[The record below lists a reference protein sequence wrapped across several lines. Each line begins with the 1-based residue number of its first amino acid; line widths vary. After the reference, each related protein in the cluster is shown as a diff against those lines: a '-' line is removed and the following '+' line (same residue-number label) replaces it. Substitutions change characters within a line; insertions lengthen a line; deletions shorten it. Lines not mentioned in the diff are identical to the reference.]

1 MSIQKLMF
9 FVLGILS
16 PNVFLPSL
24 HAATDGVQPFRSNVF
39 ITDWLVCGPFPNE
52 KGQSIDTDFL
62 ADQGGEAAFNPQSYA
77 AHATAAKAWRTVQA
91 DASGK
96 LDFIRCMSPNQR
108 NVAYAAAVIECQQ
121 PTFAI
126 LKIGSNDRIK
136 VWLNGI
142 QVHYYPSV
150 RSSGPDADNVAV
162 SLSQGKN
169 VLLAKVD
176 QEGAGWFMYARLEA
190 LIKIDD
196 QLWVL
201 NPSISPTPRRLND
214 EKVADMVS
222 ILAFNVSD
230 ETIGPV
236 ALQMKSNTGIQKSLA
251 KGQYIEPRQ
260 MAWLQA
266 EAETDL
272 PDLKSTIAA
281 ELTVS
286 RGKARKTFKLAEK
299 RQPIVNGNVYLVPG
313 FHVDPVWVDS
323 QAGFQA
329 KSLSNVD
336 QNLRA
341 MEADSS
347 YEIFLH
353 EIPYVKPYYDAF
365 PLDRPLI
372 RRWVKQGR
380 IATGGSYNQPNETT
394 ISGEALVRNILYGR
408 LFHEN
413 VLGDTPSAYAPWD
426 VFGHIIQMPQ
436 ILAKSEFIGTA
447 WTRSNYREPEI
458 RVPDVPDLYWG
469 LAPDGSTLLTRKV
482 NYGFDWRGA
491 SYDLSQSA
499 RQKAAS
505 MLKSQQQQIPGIEAE
520 LILDASDEKAPTA
533 WMIGRSHEFKNY
545 IPTVHFSANGQAEYF
560 SAVLDQLKRHDLD
573 IPELSRDESQ
583 YNEGCELSRFDL
595 KMGNRLCENTLVT
608 AEKFATIANL
618 LGQPYPAKELDRAWR
633 QVLYGQHHDA
643 ITGCGADVP
652 YLDLNAGYR
661 EALELSG
668 EALQK
673 ALHSI
678 SQSVDTESPGCAAAL
693 MVFNPLNW
701 LRDDIVRADLSFETP
716 LAGFAIVDEN
726 GLPVH
731 CVVER
736 TEKNSQ
742 GLISAQVTFLATKV
756 PSIGYKTY
764 WLRPASATPPP
775 ALAKAMTGFTIENDH
790 FKVTVDEKMGGG
802 ITSLLDKRS
811 GKELITTQNGHPG
824 NELILL
830 KEGDG
835 FEPAWR
841 FITTGEKYFSKDTP
855 AQVQVYE
862 NPLYKRI
869 RVTGAMPRLQKRIQ
883 EITLYQGIDRIDFR
897 TFLVDYQGL
906 QGGNIMEK
914 EKHSDRD
921 FYCIGFPTALQ
932 GNTPILED
940 RFAVKAYFPSKE
952 YLSYHSTSREWTSH
966 HAMNSCYQWMDY
978 GHSVLVRCGDA
989 LSVAVGPAEILTP
1002 RSPKLRQSGFEL
1014 QRALAQKGITTTP
1027 GYDTVQRKY
1036 DIQYRRFSFS
1046 IGALGQ
1052 NRYTEK
1058 LLQAMPSADRQ
1069 RIKKEIAQNGY
1080 AYAVGSDSS
1089 LTESWFKLPVLMI
1102 IGADEAAAALGVQHL
1117 TEQLLQHGEIRL
1129 PATAACG
1136 GEKSTVPQQGLAI
1149 LNRGNIAGSVEAEG
1163 SMILGLFHA
1172 VPWQGPLLNWTHDF
1186 PERKTHIFDYSLV
1199 PHQGDWR
1206 QAQLVRHGYEF
1217 NNPLIAVVSKTH
1229 PGPLPSQHS
1238 FFSTHDADAVITAIK
1253 PKTSGHEA
1261 FLRNQATE
1269 AAHGVVLRF
1278 YETHGQRSRIS
1289 IQTSF
1294 DMKRAESVNLMERQA
1309 KPLECRPG
1317 RVDLNLPA
1325 NSIETVLLTLADQ
1338 QPAAAACMP
1347 KEGSPVFV
1355 RYWEHN
1361 EGAAPTGYLPVSV
1374 RLLGATDSTPGP
1386 AKLVRKIQMAITNDY
1401 VDAPVSGVAKI
1412 EAPPGCRP
1420 LPAEIAYQ
1428 VPANSEKTYDIVLV
1442 TESAALTP
1450 GFIKASIEQEGQ
1462 TLYDIL
1468 ELNLPAKAYG
1478 HAAKNSSPGI
1488 KLEWQVVQEKDALTI
1503 TLKNPFNQTI
1513 SGQITLIAPCESWG
1527 MSLVNPICHS
1537 EFSPWQHSFS
1547 LPSGERAAFSF
1558 KLQRG
1563 HDLAAEKITTWAV
1576 AKLTYLGYVEYI
1588 EAMGSLAI
1596 SK

>member
-1 MSIQKLMF
+1 MQK
-9 FVLGILS
+9 VITITLGILLAGLFM
-16 PNVFLPSL
+16 PTLQ
-24 HAATDGVQPFRSNVF
+24 AASDGAQPFRSNVF

-62 ADQGGEAAFNPQSYA
+62 ADQGGEADFIPRPGLLHTGA
-77 AHATAAKAWRTVQA
+77 ATGWRPVRA

-96 LDFIRCMSPNQR
+96 LDFIRCMSPNQA
-108 NVAYAAAVIECQQ
+108 NVAYAAAVIECPQ

-136 VWLNGI
+136 IWLNGT
-142 QVHYYPSV
+142 QVHYYPTV

-162 SLSQGKN
+162 SLLQGKN

-201 NPSISPTPRRLND
+201 HPSISPTPRRVND
-214 EKVADMVS
+214 GKVADMVS
-222 ILAFNVSD
+222 ILAFNMSD
-230 ETIGPV
+230 ETIGPIT
-236 ALQMKSNTGIQKSLA
+236 LQMKSNTGIQKFLA
-251 KGQYIEPRQ
+251 TGQSIEPRQ

-272 PDLKSTIAA
+272 PDLKNTITA
-281 ELTVS
+281 ELAVS
-286 RGKARKTFKLAEK
+286 LGTARKTFKLSEK
-299 RQPIVNGNVYLVPG
+299 RQPIVPGNVYLVPG

-329 KSLSNVD
+329 KSFSNVD

-347 YEIFLH
+347 YTVFLH
-353 EIPYVKPYYDAF
+353 EIPYIKPYYDAY

-413 VLGDTPSAYAPWD
+413 VLGDAPAAYAPWD

-447 WTRSNYREPEI
+447 WTRSNYREPEV

-469 LAPDGSTLLTRKV
+469 VAPDGSKLLTRKV

-505 MLKSQQQQIPGIEAE
+505 MLKSQQQQIPGIESE
-520 LILDASDEKAPTA
+520 LILDASDEKAPTT
-533 WMIGRSHEFKNY
+533 WMIGRSGEFKNY

-560 SAVLDQLKRHDLD
+560 SAVLDQLKQHDLD

-618 LGQPYPAKELDRAWR
+618 LGQPYPAKELDKAWR

-661 EALELSG
+661 EALQLSG
-668 EALQK
+668 GALQK
-673 ALHSI
+673 ALNSI
-678 SQSVDTESPGCAAAL
+678 SQSVDTQSPGCAAVL

-701 LRDDIVRADLSFETP
+701 LRDDIVRADLSFEKP
-716 LAGFAIVDEN
+716 LAGFALVDEN
-726 GLPVH
+726 GRPVN
-731 CVVER
+731 CVVEK

-742 GLISAQVTFLATKV
+742 GLTSARVTFLAKHV
-756 PSIGYKTY
+756 PSIGYKTF
-764 WLRPASATPPP
+764 WLQPASTTPPP
-775 ALAKAMTGFTIENDH
+775 ALGKKMAGFTIENDQY
-790 FKVTVDEKMGGG
+790 KVTVDEKMGGG
-802 ITSLLDKRS
+802 ITSLMDKRS
-811 GKELITTQNGHPG
+811 GKELISTQNGHPG

-830 KEGDG
+830 KEGNG

-855 AQVQVYE
+855 AQVQMYE
-862 NPLYKRI
+862 NTLYKRL

-897 TFLVDYQGL
+897 TYLVDYQGL
-906 QGGNIMEK
+906 QGGNIIEK
-914 EKHSDRD
+914 EVHSDRD
-921 FYCIGFPTALQ
+921 FYCIGFPTDLQ
-932 GNTPILED
+932 GNVPVLED
-940 RFAVKAYFPSKE
+940 RFSVKAYFPSKE

-978 GHSVLVRCGDA
+978 GHSVQVRCGDA
-989 LSVAVGPAEILTP
+989 FSVAVGPAEILTP

-1014 QRALAQKGITTTP
+1014 QRALARKGITATP
-1027 GYDTVQRKY
+1027 GYDAVQRNY

-1052 NRYTEK
+1052 NRYNEK
-1058 LLQAMPSADRQ
+1058 LLQAMPPADRR

-1080 AYAVGSDSS
+1080 AYAVCSDSA
-1089 LTESWFKLPVLMI
+1089 LAEAWFHLPVLMI
-1102 IGADEAAAALGVQHL
+1102 IGADEAATSLAVQHL

-1129 PATAACG
+1129 PAAAASG
-1136 GEKSTVPQQGLAI
+1136 NGKSMVPQQGLAI

-1172 VPWQGPLLNWTHDF
+1172 VPWQGPLLSWTHDF

-1217 NNPLIAVVSKTH
+1217 NNPLIAVASKSH
-1229 PGPLPSQHS
+1229 SGPLPSQHS
-1238 FFSTHDADAVITAIK
+1238 FFSTHNADAVITAIK
-1253 PKTSGHEA
+1253 PKSAGREA
-1261 FLRNQATE
+1261 FLRNQATD
-1269 AAHGVVLRF
+1269 AANGVVLRF
-1278 YETHGQRSRIS
+1278 YETHGQHSRIS

-1294 DMKRAESVNLMERQA
+1294 DLKKAESVNLMERQA
-1309 KPLECRPG
+1309 KPLAAQIHS
-1317 RVDLNLPA
+1317 VDIALPA
-1325 NSIETVLLTLADQ
+1325 NSIETLLLTPAGKK
-1338 QPAAAACMP
+1338 PAAADVSATGGAAP
-1347 KEGSPVFV
+1347 AFV
-1355 RYWEHN
+1355 RFWEHN

-1374 RLLGATDSTPGP
+1374 RLLNVADDIPRS
-1386 AKLVRKIQMAITNDY
+1386 AKLVRRIQVAITNDY

-1412 EAPPGCRP
+1412 EAPAGFRSIPP
-1420 LPAEIAYQ
+1420 EIAYV
-1428 VPANSEKTYDIVLV
+1428 VPANSEKIYDVVLV

-1462 TLYDIL
+1462 VLYDIL
-1468 ELNLPAKAYG
+1468 ELNLPAKAFG
-1478 HAAKNSSPGI
+1478 HAGKNSSPGI
-1488 KLEWQVVQEKDALTI
+1488 KLEWQVTQGKDNLTI
-1503 TLKNPFNQTI
+1503 TLKNTFNQTV
-1513 SGQITLIAPCESWG
+1513 SGEITLIAPCESWG
-1527 MSLVNPICHS
+1527 MALVNPICHT
-1537 EFSPWQHSFS
+1537 ELSPWQRSFS
-1547 LPSGERAAFSF
+1547 LPSGEKASFSF
-1558 KLQRG
+1558 KLQREHG
-1563 HDLAAEKITTWAV
+1563 LAAEEITTWAV

-1596 SK
+1596 IK